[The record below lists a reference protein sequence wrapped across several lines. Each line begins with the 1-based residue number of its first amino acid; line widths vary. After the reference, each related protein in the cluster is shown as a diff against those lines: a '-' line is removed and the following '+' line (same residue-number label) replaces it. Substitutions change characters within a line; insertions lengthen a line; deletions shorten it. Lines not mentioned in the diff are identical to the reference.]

1 MTPAVN
7 TILEVHDLR
16 TYFKLTEGTLKA
28 VDGVDF
34 ARSAPQRFPRNSRSQ

>member
-7 TILEVHDLR
+7 TFLEVRDLR
-16 TYFKLTEGTLKA
+16 TYFKLTKGTLKA

-34 ARSAPQRFPRNSRSQ
+34 TIAPQRFPRNSRSR